1 MKYNLLKEKQ
11 ECYLIEILPEDQQ
24 VQKKYYN
31 EITKNYFG
39 VKRWIPCSRVSKI
52 KNVNFVLNFIYFII
66 SNLIYAYL

>member
-11 ECYLIEILPEDQQ
+11 ECCLIEILPEDQQ

-39 VKRWIPCSRVSKI
+39 VKR
-52 KNVNFVLNFIYFII
+52 
-66 SNLIYAYL
+66 

>member
-11 ECYLIEILPEDQQ
+11 ECCLIEILPEDQQ

-39 VKRWIPCSRVSKI
+39 VKRQIPCSRVSKI

-66 SNLIYAYL
+66 SNLIDAYL